1 MKRLLLPIFLM
12 VVPVL
17 VLALM
22 IADRMDLAWYLL
34 GGPAFLLA
42 GYLSLFVLRFIYR
55 FITEP
60 KERR

>member
-1 MKRLLLPIFLM
+1 M